1 MKINDPER
9 YFESLRKLERNV
21 YMLGEMCAN
30 TVDHP
35 VIRPST
41 NAVAETYNVGNEPE
55 AEELL
60 FTKSHLSGNKI
71 SRFTHIHQNT
81 DDLIKNDYRFGALA
95 GKCHGRSSSNT
106 TCGSCNEHR
115 FVPQVLHTPRSH

>member
-1 MKINDPER
+1 MKINDPEG
-9 YFESLRKLERNV
+9 YFESLRKLERDV

-60 FTKSHLSGNKI
+60 FAKSHLSGNKI

-81 DDLIKNDYRFGALA
+81 DDLIK
-95 GKCHGRSSSNT
+95 RSS
-106 TCGSCNEHR
+106 C
-115 FVPQVLHTPRSH
+115 